1 MASASTPQTARLRA
15 VAVDDEPPARRKL
28 ARWLADDAE
37 IDVVAICADGYEA
50 LDALDLHRV
59 DLLVLD
65 IQMPELS
72 GFDVL
77 RRLPPGPA
85 PVVVFATAYDAYAI
99 QAFEHH
105 AAGYLL
111 KPYDRARFDATI
123 AQAKAQ
129 HRGRIAVAGAAAEA
143 HATLTTLLD
152 AVRPPST
159 YLDHLA
165 VRRADRVDLVRV
177 ADVDWIEASGN
188 YVTVHARGQRHLI
201 RASLTRVASR
211 LDPRRFLRIHRS
223 TVVHLDRVA
232 SLVPASHGDYT
243 VVLRDG
249 TTLSM
254 SRTYREHLR
263 GVLEV
268 GF

>member
-1 MASASTPQTARLRA
+1 M
-15 VAVDDEPPARRKL
+15 AVDDEPPALRKL
-28 ARWLADDAE
+28 ARWLAEDPDIE
-37 IDVVAICADGYEA
+37 VVATCGDGYEA
-50 LDALDLHRV
+50 LDALEQHRV

-77 RRLPPGPA
+77 RRRPPGPA
-85 PVVVFATAYDAYAI
+85 PVVVFATAYDTYAI

-111 KPYDRARFDATI
+111 KPYDRARFASTL
-123 AQAKAQ
+123 AHAKAQ
-129 HRGRIAVAGAAAEA
+129 HRGRSQNREAESHTQAALAS
-143 HATLTTLLD
+143 LLE
-152 AVRPPST
+152 AVRPQEP

-165 VRRADRVDLVRV
+165 VRLVDRVDLVRV

-188 YVTVHARGQRHLI
+188 YVTVHAGGARHLI
-201 RASLTRVASR
+201 RTSLTRVASR

-223 TVVHLDRVA
+223 TVVHLDRVR

-243 VVLRDG
+243 VVLLDG
-249 TTLSM
+249 TTLNM
-254 SRTYREHLR
+254 SRTYREHLQR
-263 GVLEV
+263 VLEL